1 MRSHVFAPRSARQ
14 NARAEALVTPA
25 WVTAVP
31 VPSSLQPCI
40 VPIKPRWVVAASA
53 CSFSACYSRS
63 AKTHTGT
70 SLQQGFP
77 VSAFWGLGVPRKW
90 LTRSGSGRNRCA
102 CWCGHNCRLRW
113 HELSEGGS
121 GSQLRGSQ
129 VSVSHAP
136 PTVPAVEAIACGAPQ
151 RTSFLQQASGTV
163 TERRVAPVPPAP
175 CLPVLLPQAL
185 TTWSHFSREP
195 QRHPYTWTRVS
206 RLSVGLYAYVS
217 SCTEWF
223 AKGLC

>member
-40 VPIKPRWVVAASA
+40 VPIKPRWVVAASP
-53 CSFSACYSRS
+53 CPFSACYSRS

-113 HELSEGGS
+113 HELSEGGQWVS
-121 GSQLRGSQ
+121 APRVTGFSVPRTTHGARRGSHRLRGPPKDFLPAAGQ
-129 VSVSHAP
+129 WHSHRAP
-136 PTVPAVEAIACGAPQ
+136 CGSSAPSSLPACSP
-151 RTSFLQQASGTV
+151 ASGPHHLV
-163 TERRVAPVPPAP
+163 S
-175 CLPVLLPQAL
+175 LL
-185 TTWSHFSREP
+185 S
-195 QRHPYTWTRVS
+195 
-206 RLSVGLYAYVS
+206 
-217 SCTEWF
+217 
-223 AKGLC
+223 